1 MPDETVRKKI
11 ALDYCRFMNA
21 GDVDA
26 VLALFVD
33 DVRFEDPVGADPI
46 RGRRA
51 LRAHLANA
59 IEHEVHETAGDPV
72 AAHDDEHVVM
82 PVTVSLNPPGVEPGQ
97 RLRINLVAM
106 MSVGPDELIRRVR
119 VFWGRTDAAL
129 VPDG

>member
-1 MPDETVRKKI
+1 MPDETVRKKL

-46 RGRRA
+46 LGRRA
-51 LRAHLANA
+51 LRAHLAQA
-59 IEHEVHETAGDPV
+59 IEHEVRETAGDPV
-72 AAHDDEHVVM
+72 AALDDEHVVM
-82 PVTVSLNPPGVEPGQ
+82 PITVSLRPPGAEPGQ

-106 MSVGPDELIRRVR
+106 MSVGPDELIRQVR
-119 VFWGRTDAAL
+119 VFWGRTDATL
-129 VPDG
+129 VPGG